1 MARRTLQ
8 ASTQGLKDIRKALKR
23 KQGGQTYLAGAV
35 GCSRQTI
42 WSLLHGNPIDC
53 DFFMNVCTQLGLKSE
68 DIAEP
73 EAAEPVQNKDSN
85 LDALVQQV
93 RSRLH
98 DDIQRLHGTMPLW
111 GDYRPVPLGDLFVD
125 VNILEKLSSSRR
137 SELDDLW
144 QDFSNNPS
152 YRSLDRIGLGREQE
166 RVSGLEVVAK
176 NTNLMVVGKPGSGKT
191 TYLQRVV
198 TECNAGKLQAHR
210 IPVLIELRVFVE
222 EGRKLAYAL
231 KPYLEKCWQLSDAE
245 TLLNQGR
252 VLVLLDGLDEVTG
265 KKGKKITK
273 AIKWFARHY
282 PQVQVI
288 VTCRTQSFT
297 GDMNW
302 KSLNFQFVEVADF
315 NKSQVEEFSKHWF
328 KTVMR
333 DELVGLTK
341 AQEFLEQLF
350 REENKSIRE
359 LAITP
364 ILLSLTCAV
373 FHETGKFY
381 SKRSELYEEALELLL
396 ERWDESRE
404 IERDDI
410 YRDLSA
416 ERKRK
421 LLKYLAMKKFEQT
434 QYVLFEQTEI
444 EGYIAEFLEI
454 GQRDSRAVLRAM
466 ESHHGLLIKR
476 AEKVWSFSH
485 LTFQEYL
492 VAKWFHCQTGL
503 TGLVNATTD
512 HYWREVFI
520 LMAEMSPDVEQFLR
534 ELKIKIDSLSNANS
548 LLTDF
553 LTYIECKSLSVQTE
567 LQIPYSLTIIR
578 TFYFEKCLLYVLHRT
593 GLSIRSGFKS
603 GEPIPDVIALDSTLI
618 ETFIRGQSR
627 FLGQIKNRVSDF
639 VETFDVNACQNAY
652 EDNLRYVLEHLR
664 DKLPSSDDDLDGCFS
679 WWQEN
684 GGVWL
689 SHLHNVIKY
698 RKLFWIDG
706 QQLSEED
713 QNYFRKYHALNWFLL
728 DCLNS
733 ASTAS
738 NEVRQHIEET
748 LLLPSKHSN

>member
-1 MARRTLQ
+1 M
-8 ASTQGLKDIRKALKR
+8 
-23 KQGGQTYLAGAV
+23 
-35 GCSRQTI
+35 
-42 WSLLHGNPIDC
+42 
-53 DFFMNVCTQLGLKSE
+53 
-68 DIAEP
+68 
-73 EAAEPVQNKDSN
+73 
-85 LDALVQQV
+85 
-93 RSRLH
+93 
-98 DDIQRLHGTMPLW
+98 
-111 GDYRPVPLGDLFVD
+111 
-125 VNILEKLSSSRR
+125 
-137 SELDDLW
+137 
-144 QDFSNNPS
+144 
-152 YRSLDRIGLGREQE
+152 
-166 RVSGLEVVAK
+166 
-176 NTNLMVVGKPGSGKT
+176 
-191 TYLQRVV
+191 
-198 TECNAGKLQAHR
+198 
-210 IPVLIELRVFVE
+210 
-222 EGRKLAYAL
+222 
-231 KPYLEKCWQLSDAE
+231 
-245 TLLNQGR
+245 
-252 VLVLLDGLDEVTG
+252 LVLLDGLDEVTG

-273 AIKWFARHY
+273 KIKKFAGDY

-396 ERWDESRE
+396 ERWDDSRE
-404 IERDDI
+404 IERYKI
-410 YRDLSA
+410 YLDLSA

-421 LLKYLAMKKFEQT
+421 LLNYLAMKKFEQT

-454 GQRDSRAVLRAM
+454 GQRDSRAVLSAM
-466 ESHHGLLIKR
+466 EEHHGLLIQR
-476 AEKVWSFSH
+476 AQKVWSFSH

-492 VAKWFHCQTGL
+492 VAKWFHCQTDL

-520 LMAEMSPDVEQFLR
+520 LMAEMSSNIEDFLR
-534 ELKIKIDSLSNANS
+534 KLKIQIDSLSQANS
-548 LLTDF
+548 LLTNF

-578 TFYFEKCLLYVLHRT
+578 TFYFENCLLSVLHGT
-593 GLSIRSGFKS
+593 GLSIRAGFKS
-603 GEPIPDVIALDSTLI
+603 GSPIPDIIALDSTLI
-618 ETFIRGQSR
+618 ETFIRGQYR
-627 FLGQIKNRVSDF
+627 FLGQIQNRVSDF
-639 VETFDVNACQNAY
+639 VEAFDVNACQNAY
-652 EDNLRYVLEHLR
+652 EDNLRDLLENLR
-664 DKLPSSDDDLDGCFS
+664 DRLPSSDDDLDGCFS
-679 WWQEN
+679 WWQKN
-684 GGVWL
+684 GFVWL
-689 SHLHNVIKY
+689 SDLDNVIKS
-698 RKLFWIDG
+698 RELSWIDG
-706 QQLSEED
+706 QELSEED

-733 ASTAS
+733 DSTVS

-748 LLLPSKHSN
+748 LLLPPTHSN